1 MFILNWYEQL
11 KSFKVKFLSFLN
23 KNLCGSTGH
32 FTVSV
37 LLYTLVFFFCKKL
50 KHACS

>member
-37 LLYTLVFFFCKKL
+37 FFRNSFLFLQKIE
-50 KHACS
+50 ACL